1 MTNNSQPD
9 FEAAITQ
16 ALELRRDP
24 VIPAGFTARV
34 MQSLP
39 AQKPATPRLQVG
51 RTIGI
56 IAAAVLMAGM
66 FALAPHATPNFTS
79 LTFDV
84 ELLLLAELGALG
96 YWLTA
101 RREA

>member
-1 MTNNSQPD
+1 MTNNSQPH

-16 ALELRRDP
+16 TLELRRDP

-39 AQKPATPRLQVG
+39 AQKPIRTRSQVG
-51 RTIGI
+51 RTVGLV
-56 IAAAVLMAGM
+56 AAAILMAGM

-84 ELLLLAELGALG
+84 ELLLLAELGALS
-96 YWLTA
+96 YWRTT
-101 RREA
+101 RHEA

>member
-1 MTNNSQPD
+1 MTNTPQPD
-9 FEAAITQ
+9 FEAAITR
-16 ALELRRDP
+16 ALELRPEP
-24 VIPAGFTARV
+24 VIPQDFAARV

-39 AQKPATPRLQVG
+39 AQAPIRTRSHIG
-51 RTIGI
+51 RTIGLI
-56 IAAAVLMAGM
+56 GGAILTAGL
-66 FALAPHATPNFTS
+66 FALAPHTTASFSS
-79 LTFDV
+79 LTFDL

>member
-24 VIPAGFTARV
+24 AIPTDFAARV

-39 AQKPATPRLQVG
+39 AQKPVTPRLQVG

-79 LTFDV
+79 LTFDL
-84 ELLLLAELGALG
+84 ELLLLAELGAIG

-101 RREA
+101 RREV

>member
-24 VIPAGFTARV
+24 VIPADFAARV

-39 AQKPATPRLQVG
+39 MQKPATPQLQVG

-56 IAAAVLMAGM
+56 AAAAVLMAGM

>member
-24 VIPAGFTARV
+24 VIPAGFAARV

-39 AQKPATPRLQVG
+39 AQKPVTPRLQVG

-84 ELLLLAELGALG
+84 ELLLLAELGALS

>member
-16 ALELRRDP
+16 TLELRRDP

-39 AQKPATPRLQVG
+39 AQKPIRTRSQVG
-51 RTIGI
+51 RTVGLV
-56 IAAAVLMAGM
+56 AAAILMAGM

-84 ELLLLAELGALG
+84 ELLLLAELGALS
-96 YWLTA
+96 YWLTT
-101 RREA
+101 RHEA

>member
-16 ALELRRDP
+16 TLELRRDP

-39 AQKPATPRLQVG
+39 AHKPIRTRSQVG
-51 RTIGI
+51 RTVGLV
-56 IAAAVLMAGM
+56 AAAILMAGM
-66 FALAPHATPNFTS
+66 FALAPHATPNFSS

-84 ELLLLAELGALG
+84 ELLLLAELGALS
-96 YWLTA
+96 YWLTT
-101 RREA
+101 RHEA

>member
-16 ALELRRDP
+16 ALELRREP
-24 VIPAGFTARV
+24 VIPAGFATRV

-39 AQKPATPRLQVG
+39 AQKPVIPQLQVG

-56 IAAAVLMAGM
+56 VAAAILMAGM

-101 RREA
+101 HREV